1 MGTAKGLVADLLK
14 DSGCE
19 LDGKR
24 PWDLSVRDERFYSRL
39 VGDGTLGLG
48 ESYVD
53 GWWESEQLDELL
65 CRVIRE
71 GGTNKVKR
79 TLANMVLYV
88 QSRLLNMQTKTRAKS
103 AAVAGYDHGNE
114 LYMAFLDPYMQY
126 TCGYFKDTD
135 DLAVAQEQKLDL
147 ICRKL
152 QITPKDRVLDI
163 GCGWGG
169 FTRYAASHYGCHVT
183 GINVSNAQVDY
194 AQAHAGGLPITIKKM
209 DYRDLS
215 GEFDKV
221 LVCGMIEHVGYKNY
235 RTLFEIVKKVLKPT
249 GLFLLH
255 TIGGNESSKNV
266 EPWIHKY
273 IFPNTMMPSIA
284 QIGTAIENLFVM
296 EDWHNFGAY
305 YDRTLQAWW
314 RKFNEAWPR
323 FREQYGERFWRMFR
337 YYMLACA
344 GGFRA
349 RDMQL
354 WQIVL
359 SPLGV
364 PGGYTSVR

>member
-1 MGTAKGLVADLLK
+1 MGTAKALVADILRN
-14 DSGCE
+14 SGCE
-19 LDGKR
+19 LNGTR
-24 PWDLSVRDERFYSRL
+24 PWDLSVRDERFYARL
-39 VGDGTLGLG
+39 VGDGSLGLG

-53 GWWESEQLDELL
+53 GWWESEELDELL

-71 GGTNKVKR
+71 GGPQKVKR
-79 TLANMVLYV
+79 TFANLALYLK
-88 QSRLLNMQTKTRAKS
+88 SKLLNMQTKARAKS

-114 LYMAFLDPYMQY
+114 LYQAFLDPYMQY

-135 DLAVAQEQKLDL
+135 DLAVAQQQKLDL

-152 QITPKDRVLDI
+152 QITSKDRVLDI

-169 FTRYAASHYGCHVT
+169 FSRFAARHYGCHVT
-183 GINVSNAQVDY
+183 GINVSDAQVDF
-194 AQAHAGGLPITIKKM
+194 AQANVGDLPITIKKM
-209 DYRDLS
+209 DYRDLK
-215 GEFDKV
+215 GQFDKV
-221 LVCGMIEHVGYKNY
+221 LVCGMIEHVGSKNY
-235 RTLFEIVKKVLKPT
+235 RKLFEIVRRVLQPQ

-255 TIGGNESSKNV
+255 TIGGNESSTNV

-284 QIGTAIENLFVM
+284 QIGTAIERLFVM

-314 RKFNEAWPR
+314 RKFNETWPR
-323 FREQYGERFWRMFR
+323 FREKYGDRFWRMFR

-359 SPLGV
+359 SPGGV